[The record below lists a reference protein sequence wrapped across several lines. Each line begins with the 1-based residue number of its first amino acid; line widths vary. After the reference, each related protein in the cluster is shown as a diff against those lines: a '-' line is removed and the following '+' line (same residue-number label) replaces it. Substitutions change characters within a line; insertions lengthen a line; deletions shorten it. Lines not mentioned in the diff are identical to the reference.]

1 MLYEEDY
8 LAWTQQ
14 QIGLLQT
21 GKLEELDLKNLV
33 EELKEMERRDHREL
47 ESRLNTDRS
56 KNSLGFPQLVGV
68 PFEWPHQCLP

>member
-8 LAWTQQ
+8 LAWTKQ

-33 EELKEMERRDHREL
+33 EELRDGAQRSLRIGKSFDH
-47 ESRLNTDRS
+47 TDRTYT
-56 KNSLGFPQLVGV
+56 KMGV
-68 PFEWPHQCLP
+68 AIQ